1 MKLMRCLYCGLLQ
14 DEPRGAKICSRCG
27 GELEYEQKPI
37 SGATASYVQAQM
49 ELDQVNAPAGQDID
63 RYVLVTLRTPTEV
76 PASEKAPT
84 KSGREPINFTAVLD
98 VSGSMSGEKIN
109 HAREAVRQAL
119 ARLQDGDIFSLVTF
133 SSEEKCLQEPVVIDP
148 HSRTQIAQS
157 IEKITAGGN
166 TALCAGLQ
174 LGLAKA
180 HSFIQ
185 KSNLVLMLSDGQA
198 NVGET
203 DLEKIG
209 LHAALARKEGITTS
223 TLGIGLDYN
232 EALMANLASEGG
244 GRFYHLQDPY
254 QIGPFLTG
262 ELGEMV
268 NYAARKAELLL
279 DLPPG
284 AALIPLSSAYPSA
297 IRDQR
302 VNVTI
307 GVIPCDVELEIPLRL
322 ILPTQNEGAKLSVEG
337 ELRFI
342 SPADHSYVVPL
353 NRVTLRFVRQS
364 GFHSTAG
371 VVTPV
376 AEKILEQMKA
386 TQMVHYST
394 LRATRPHQAM
404 AEAHKDLD
412 LLSQYAE
419 RLGHRRAKTERASM
433 ESSIREMTFDPLAA
447 KLGIFNANM
456 RTRATKDFGKRS

>member
-1 MKLMRCLYCGLLQ
+1 MKLMRCLFCGLLQ
-14 DEPRGAKICSRCG
+14 DEPKGAKTCSRCG
-27 GELEYEQKPI
+27 GELEYEQKPLA
-37 SGATASYVQAQM
+37 GASSYIQVQM
-49 ELDQVNAPAGQDID
+49 ELDQVNAPAGQDVD
-63 RYVLVTLRTPTEV
+63 RYVLVTLRTPPEV
-76 PASEKAPT
+76 PAREKAPT

-109 HAREAVRQAL
+109 QAREAVRQAL

-148 HSRTQIAQS
+148 CSRTQIAQS
-157 IEKITAGGN
+157 IDKITAGGN
-166 TALCAGLQ
+166 TALCAGLE

-209 LHAALARKEGITTS
+209 THAAVARKEGITTS
-223 TLGIGLDYN
+223 ALGIGLDYN
-232 EALMANLASEGG
+232 EALMSNLASEGG
-244 GRFYHLQDPY
+244 GRFYHLQNAH

-268 NYAARKAELLL
+268 NYAAREAELVLQ
-279 DLPPG
+279 LPPG
-284 AALIPLSSAYPSA
+284 SALIPLSTAYPSA
-297 IRDQR
+297 THDQR
-302 VNVTI
+302 VTVTI
-307 GVIPCDVELEIPLRL
+307 GVIPCDVELEIPMRL
-322 ILPTQNEGAKLSVEG
+322 ILPAQNEGTKLSVEG
-337 ELRFI
+337 ELRFL
-342 SPADHSYVVPL
+342 SPADHSYVAPL

-364 GFHSTAG
+364 GFRITEG

-376 AEKILEQMKA
+376 AEKILEQMRA
-386 TQMVHYST
+386 TQVVHYST
-394 LRATRPHQAM
+394 LRARRPQQAM
-404 AEAHKDLD
+404 AEAQKDLD

-419 RLGHRRAKTERASM
+419 RLGHERARTERENL
-433 ESSIREMTFDPLAA
+433 ESDFNRMTFDPLAA

-456 RTRATKDFGKRS
+456 RTRGTKDFGKRS